1 MFVTA
6 PVWGP
11 VFIVVGVR
19 DLLRLV
25 PGTGRPIDGGSAPR
39 QGHVVGFGLFVT
51 VGLSAIFTAML
62 VSWLAFDLPPE
73 GPARVPV
80 ALVAASLVSSL
91 LFFPVVV
98 ISASLDMGVVERRAR
113 RASE

>member
-11 VFIVVGVR
+11 VFIVVGIR

-25 PGTGRPIDGGSAPR
+25 PGTRRPIDGGSAPR
-39 QGHVVGFGLFVT
+39 KGHVVRFGLFMT
-51 VGLSAIFTAML
+51 VGLAAIFTAML
-62 VSWLAFDLPPE
+62 VSWLAFGLPPK
-73 GPARVPV
+73 GPARFPV
-80 ALVAASLVSSL
+80 ALVAAGLASSL

-98 ISASLDMGVVERRAR
+98 VSASLDMGVAERRAR